1 MNKLYLS
8 LLFCTSLF
16 SKELVNW
23 DYTHEFSLKKDD
35 VAKVEIVKKEYE
47 HQSDK
52 DGKLS
57 FRWTLHQNKLL
68 VLLVNYEGHPTQH
81 VLEKL
86 YKRDS
91 VSLNLMG
98 DYAQFAQKVILKLK
112 FSDFT
117 KNRATIEALV
127 YDPKKRVEVEFIDPK
142 RKR

>member
-35 VAKVEIVKKEYE
+35 VAKIEIVKKEYE
-47 HQSDK
+47 SQSDK